1 MRTPEEPPQIQQLDP
16 EALHDALNLAIS
28 RGWTVFEP
36 EWDALLAYG
45 ACYAVYD
52 QDELVSTITAIQQ
65 GDVCVL
71 GMLLVKDTYEKR
83 GIGTAMMRHAMV
95 SLPAR
100 SFALAATSMGAPV
113 YGRIG
118 FVPRGGIA
126 QLRADHVDGPSG
138 DIGLSSAHPARSSDL
153 AAMTSLDTT
162 AYGWSRAQPTAIAM
176 RICRHMVV
184 DTSEDGQILGFGG
197 IRDHGAGSLV
207 GPLIARNASSASRI
221 LATLCQGAREPITV
235 QIRANQHELLAW
247 ACARGFQKTASL
259 TFMVHGPIPAGT
271 DHYQFTPLSGALC

>member
-1 MRTPEEPPQIQQLDP
+1 MRTPEQPAGIQQLGP

-28 RGWTVFEP
+28 RGWTVLEP

-65 GDVCVL
+65 GDVTVL
-71 GMLLVKDTYEKR
+71 GMLLVKDTYQRR
-83 GIGTAMMRHAMV
+83 GIGTSMMRHAMA

-113 YGRIG
+113 YRRIG
-118 FVPRGGIA
+118 FVPRGGIV
-126 QLRADHVDGPSG
+126 QLGAEHLSGPSG
-138 DIGLSSAHPARSSDL
+138 DIGLSSVRPARSSDV
-153 AAMTSLDTT
+153 AAMTCLDTT
-162 AYGWSRAQPTAIAM
+162 AYGWSRAQPTAIATTM
-176 RICRHMVV
+176 CRHMVV

-207 GPLIARNASSASRI
+207 GPLTARNASSASRI

-247 ACARGFQKTASL
+247 TQAHGFQETASL
-259 TFMVHGPIPAGT
+259 TFMVHGPIPVGAV
-271 DHYQFTPLSGALC
+271 DYQFAPLSGALC